1 MIYLYP
7 AKSGEILFLF
17 EFAGGEMFTGLVEE
31 AGKLV
36 NKIKTGDGFQLSIS
50 ASKVFDDL
58 EIGNSI
64 SVNGC
69 CLTVIRKEG
78 NNISFDVMEET
89 LKKTN
94 LGNLSIEDR
103 VNLERPL
110 KADAR
115 LGGHFVLG
123 HIDTVGTITEIRELS
138 ASHFIKISFPESFK
152 KYLIYVGS
160 ISIDG
165 VSMTVAEL
173 SDNWF
178 GVGVIP
184 HTWDVT
190 VFSSYKVGHKV
201 NLEFDVLGKY
211 VERIMEGKEA

>member
-1 MIYLYP
+1 
-7 AKSGEILFLF
+7 
-17 EFAGGEMFTGLVEE
+17 MFTGLVEE
-31 AGKLV
+31 TGKLKKKV
-36 NKIKTGDGFQLSIS
+36 KTGEGFQFTIS

-58 EIGNSI
+58 EIGSSI

-69 CLTVIRKEG
+69 CLTVVKKEE
-78 NNISFDVMEET
+78 NAFSVDTIEET

-94 LGNLSIEDR
+94 LGLLEVGSR

-123 HIDTVGTITEIRELS
+123 HVDTTGVVKEIKELS
-138 ASHFIKISFPESFK
+138 NSHFMKIAFPEKFK
-152 KYLIYVGS
+152 NYLIYVGS

-173 SDNWF
+173 EENWF
-178 GVGVIP
+178 GVGIIP
-184 HTWDVT
+184 FTWQET
-190 VFSSYKVGHKV
+190 IFSDKKVGDKV

-211 VERIMEGKEA
+211 VEKIMEGKQDNLPTE

>member
-1 MIYLYP
+1 
-7 AKSGEILFLF
+7 
-17 EFAGGEMFTGLVEE
+17 MFTELVAET
-31 AGKLV
+31 GKLK
-36 NKIKTGDGFQLSIS
+36 NKLKTGDGFQLTFS
-50 ASKVFDDL
+50 AEKIFDDL
-58 EIGNSI
+58 EIGSSI

-69 CLTVIRKEG
+69 CLTVVKKEG
-78 NNISFDVMEET
+78 NTFSVDTIEET

-94 LGNLSIEDR
+94 LGALELNTR

-123 HIDTVGTITEIRELS
+123 HVDTTGTVIEIQELS
-138 ASHFIKISFPESFK
+138 NSHFMKIKFPDDFK

-160 ISIDG
+160 VSIDG

-173 SDNWF
+173 GENWF
-178 GVGVIP
+178 GVGIIP
-184 HTWDVT
+184 FTWQET
-190 VFSSYKVGHKV
+190 IFSDKKAGDKV

-211 VERIMEGKEA
+211 VERIMEGKQDNIPA

>member
-1 MIYLYP
+1 
-7 AKSGEILFLF
+7 
-17 EFAGGEMFTGLVEE
+17 MFTGLVEE
-31 AGKLV
+31 TGKLE
-36 NKIKTGDGFQLSIS
+36 NKIKTGDGFQLVIS
-50 ASKVFDDL
+50 ASKVLDDL
-58 EIGNSI
+58 EIGSSM

-69 CLTVIRKEG
+69 CLTAIKKKG
-78 NNISFDVMEET
+78 NTFSVDVMEET

-94 LGNLSIEDR
+94 LGKLSVGEKI
-103 VNLERPL
+103 NLERPL

-123 HIDTVGTITEIRELS
+123 HIDTTGIVSEIKELS
-138 ASHFIKISFPESFK
+138 SSHFIKITFPEEFK

-165 VSMTVAEL
+165 VSMTIAEL
-173 SDNWF
+173 GDNWF

-190 VFSSYKVGHKV
+190 VFSSYKVGNSV

-211 VERIMEGKEA
+211 VERIMEGKQEGMSISES

>member
-1 MIYLYP
+1 
-7 AKSGEILFLF
+7 
-17 EFAGGEMFTGLVEE
+17 MFTGLVEE
-31 AGKLV
+31 TGRLV
-36 NKIKTGDGFQLSIS
+36 NKKETGKGFQFTFAAKRIL
-50 ASKVFDDL
+50 DDL
-58 EIGNSI
+58 NVSSSI

-69 CLTVIRKEG
+69 CLTVIRREG
-78 NNISFDVMEET
+78 NTFSVDAIEET

-94 LGNLSIEDR
+94 LGKLKLNDR

-123 HIDTVGTITEIRELS
+123 HVDTTGTVKDVQELS
-138 ASHFIKISFPESFK
+138 NSHFMKISFPDNFK

-160 ISIDG
+160 VSIDG

-173 SDNWF
+173 GENWF
-178 GVGVIP
+178 GVGIIP
-184 HTWDVT
+184 FTWQET
-190 VFSSYKVGHKV
+190 VFSDRIIGDKV

-211 VERIMEGKEA
+211 VERIMEGKEPIPTPS